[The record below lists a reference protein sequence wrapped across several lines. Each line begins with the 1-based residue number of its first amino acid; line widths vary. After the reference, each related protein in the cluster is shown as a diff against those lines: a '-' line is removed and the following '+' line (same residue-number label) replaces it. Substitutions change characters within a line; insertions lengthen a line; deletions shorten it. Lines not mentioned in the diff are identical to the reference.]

1 MEMRETSGPNNA
13 TPVRNWDQRVQG
25 KLRPLPMLV
34 RFAGGGVNRTMDS
47 GLTSYQAAPG
57 LILGVPK
64 IFLERLDFLDVVEIY
79 RLQCTAYCVDSGM
92 MLNSYSNPSSIS

>member
-25 KLRPLPMLV
+25 KLRHPSQCWSDL
-34 RFAGGGVNRTMDS
+34 GGGVNRTLDS
-47 GLTSYQAAPG
+47 GLSSYQAALG

-64 IFLERLDFLDVVEIY
+64 IFLEKFEFLDVV
-79 RLQCTAYCVDSGM
+79 
-92 MLNSYSNPSSIS
+92 